1 MDDDVID
8 NQIKQL
14 EREAYSG
21 VLRAFT
27 CQSDDKNLRLCC
39 FYFGTILINMIENA
53 IRESRQRQTGSA
65 SHQHATKNT
74 SQPVH
79 GDLHSPTDSTET
91 DSPPSKKRISIAAM
105 FPRDEDTQE
114 KGKDQ
119 VIPYR
124 NQHNSGQGGD
134 DVIAGR
140 APRIRIKYGDTS
152 KIPTPPSVKGKRV
165 MEVTTLMNRDMYVNK
180 RASVFAWEI
189 NKRDGSTLTTFWW
202 MRMSFS

>member
-27 CQSDDKNLRLCC
+27 CQSDDKNLRKESLLTQLWKELRISYDDNPK
-39 FYFGTILINMIENA
+39 FLRRVNSDKTLIS

-105 FPRDEDTQE
+105 
-114 KGKDQ
+114 
-119 VIPYR
+119 
-124 NQHNSGQGGD
+124 
-134 DVIAGR
+134 
-140 APRIRIKYGDTS
+140 
-152 KIPTPPSVKGKRV
+152 
-165 MEVTTLMNRDMYVNK
+165 